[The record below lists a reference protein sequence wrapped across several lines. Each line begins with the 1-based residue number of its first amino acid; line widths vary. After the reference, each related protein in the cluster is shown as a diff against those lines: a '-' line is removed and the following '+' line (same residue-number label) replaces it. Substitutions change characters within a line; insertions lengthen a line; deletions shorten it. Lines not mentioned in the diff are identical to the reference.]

1 MMELFEL
8 FKLILTKGYFLIFF
22 LSCFNVL
29 RHFASLVI
37 ELQKENGRYV
47 LEKKDLL
54 YLGISLAI
62 IFTTIFTGFKF

>member
-1 MMELFEL
+1 MELI
-8 FKLILTKGYFLIFF
+8 KLILTKGYFLIFF

-29 RHFASLVI
+29 RHVINLVI
-37 ELQKENGRYV
+37 ELQKEDGRYV
-47 LEKKDLL
+47 LDKKELI